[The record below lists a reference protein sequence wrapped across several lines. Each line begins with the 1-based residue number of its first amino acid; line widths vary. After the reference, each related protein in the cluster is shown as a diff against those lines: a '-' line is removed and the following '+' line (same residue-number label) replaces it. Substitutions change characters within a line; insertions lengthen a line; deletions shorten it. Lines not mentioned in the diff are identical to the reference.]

1 MTAPPAVLNPRG
13 GLILYGSSPGE
24 RAWGRVYE
32 IAEVFG
38 GIALGERQVTEMQE
52 DRAAVVKTVIGDT
65 MFIIENAVSDDARET
80 AYEKVRRL
88 ILHDT
93 EIYQKKAS

>member
-1 MTAPPAVLNPRG
+1 M
-13 GLILYGSSPGE
+13 
-24 RAWGRVYE
+24 YE

-52 DRAAVVKTVIGDT
+52 DRAAVVETVIGDT
-65 MFIIENAVSDDARET
+65 MYIIENTVSDDARET
-80 AYEKVRRL
+80 AYEKIRRL

>member
-52 DRAAVVKTVIGDT
+52 DRAAVVETVIGDT
-65 MFIIENAVSDDARET
+65 MYIIENTVSDDARET
-80 AYEKVRRL
+80 AYEKIRRL

>member
-1 MTAPPAVLNPRG
+1 MTAPPAVPNPRG

-38 GIALGERQVTEMQE
+38 GIALGERQVTKMAK
-52 DRAAVVKTVIGDT
+52 DRESVVETVIGDT
-65 MFIIENAVSDDARET
+65 MYIIENTVSDDARET

>member
-1 MTAPPAVLNPRG
+1 MTAPPAVPNPRG
-13 GLILYGSSPGE
+13 DLNLCGLPPGE

-38 GIALGERQVTEMQE
+38 GIALVERQVTKMVENK
-52 DRAAVVKTVIGDT
+52 AAVVEKVIGDT
-65 MFIIENAVSDDARET
+65 MYIIENTVSDDARET

>member
-1 MTAPPAVLNPRG
+1 MTAPPAVPNPRG
-13 GLILYGSSPGE
+13 DLNLCGLPPGE

-52 DRAAVVKTVIGDT
+52 DRAAVVETVIGDT
-65 MFIIENAVSDDARET
+65 MYIIENTVSDDARET
-80 AYEKVRRL
+80 AYEKIRRL

>member
-38 GIALGERQVTEMQE
+38 GIALGERQVTKMQE

-65 MFIIENAVSDDARET
+65 MYIIENAVSDDARET

>member
-1 MTAPPAVLNPRG
+1 MTAPPAVPNPRG

-38 GIALGERQVTEMQE
+38 GIALGERQVTKMAENK
-52 DRAAVVKTVIGDT
+52 AAVVETVIGDT
-65 MFIIENAVSDDARET
+65 IYIIENAVSDAARET
-80 AYEKVRRL
+80 AYEKIRRL

>member
-1 MTAPPAVLNPRG
+1 MTVPPALLYPRG
-13 GLILYGSSPGE
+13 GQNLCGLSPGE
-24 RAWGRVYE
+24 RAWGRMYE

-65 MFIIENAVSDDARET
+65 MFIIENAISDDARET

>member
-1 MTAPPAVLNPRG
+1 MTAPPAVPNPRG
-13 GLILYGSSPGE
+13 GLNLCGLPPGE

-38 GIALGERQVTEMQE
+38 GIALGERQVTKMAEN
-52 DRAAVVKTVIGDT
+52 RAAVVEKVIGDT
-65 MFIIENAVSDDARET
+65 MYIIENTVSDDARET
-80 AYEKVRRL
+80 AYEKIRRL

>member
-1 MTAPPAVLNPRG
+1 MTAPPAFLYPRG
-13 GLILYGSSPGE
+13 GQNLYRSLPWE

-65 MFIIENAVSDDARET
+65 MFIIENAISDDARET

>member
-13 GLILYGSSPGE
+13 GLNLNGLSPGE

-38 GIALGERQVTEMQE
+38 GIALGERQVTRMAENK
-52 DRAAVVKTVIGDT
+52 AAVVEKVIGDT
-65 MFIIENAVSDDARET
+65 MYIIENTVSDDARET

-93 EIYQKKAS
+93 DIYQKKAS

>member
-1 MTAPPAVLNPRG
+1 MTKMAK
-13 GLILYGSSPGE
+13 
-24 RAWGRVYE
+24 
-32 IAEVFG
+32 
-38 GIALGERQVTEMQE
+38 
-52 DRAAVVKTVIGDT
+52 DREAVVETVIEDT
-65 MFIIENAVSDDARET
+65 MYIIENTVSDDARET

>member
-1 MTAPPAVLNPRG
+1 MTAPPAVPNPRG
-13 GLILYGSSPGE
+13 GLNLCGLPPGE

-38 GIALGERQVTEMQE
+38 GIALGERQVTKMAENK
-52 DRAAVVKTVIGDT
+52 AAVVEKVIGDT
-65 MFIIENAVSDDARET
+65 IYIIENAVSDAARET
-80 AYEKVRRL
+80 AYEKIRRL

>member
-1 MTAPPAVLNPRG
+1 MTAPPAVTNPRG

-38 GIALGERQVTEMQE
+38 GIALGERQVTKMAK
-52 DRAAVVKTVIGDT
+52 DREAVVKTVIGDT
-65 MFIIENAVSDDARET
+65 MYIIENAVSDDARET

>member
-65 MFIIENAVSDDARET
+65 MYIIENTVSDDARET

>member
-1 MTAPPAVLNPRG
+1 MTAPQAVLTPRG
-13 GLILYGSSPGE
+13 GLNLCCLSPGE

-65 MFIIENAVSDDARET
+65 MFIIENAISDDARET

>member
-65 MFIIENAVSDDARET
+65 MFIIENAISDDARET
-80 AYEKVRRL
+80 AYEKVSRL

>member
-1 MTAPPAVLNPRG
+1 MTAPSAVLNPRG

-24 RAWGRVYE
+24 RAWGCVYE

-65 MFIIENAVSDDARET
+65 MFIIENAISDDARET

>member
-24 RAWGRVYE
+24 QAWGRVYE

-38 GIALGERQVTEMQE
+38 GIALGERQVTKMAENK
-52 DRAAVVKTVIGDT
+52 AAVVEKVIGDT
-65 MFIIENAVSDDARET
+65 MYIIENAVSDDARET

>member
-65 MFIIENAVSDDARET
+65 MYIIENAVSDDARET

>member
-13 GLILYGSSPGE
+13 GLILYGSSSGE

-38 GIALGERQVTEMQE
+38 GIALGERQVTKMA
-52 DRAAVVKTVIGDT
+52 DDKTAVVETVIGDT
-65 MFIIENAVSDDARET
+65 MYIIENTVSDDARET

>member
-1 MTAPPAVLNPRG
+1 MTAPPAVPNPRG

-38 GIALGERQVTEMQE
+38 GIALGERQATRMAENK
-52 DRAAVVKTVIGDT
+52 AAVVEKVIGDT
-65 MFIIENAVSDDARET
+65 MYIIENTVSDDARET
-80 AYEKVRRL
+80 AYEKIRRL

>member
-38 GIALGERQVTEMQE
+38 GIALGERQVTKMAENK
-52 DRAAVVKTVIGDT
+52 AAVVEKVIGDT
-65 MFIIENAVSDDARET
+65 MYIIENTVSDDARET
-80 AYEKVRRL
+80 AYERIRRL

>member
-1 MTAPPAVLNPRG
+1 MTAPPAFLYPRG
-13 GLILYGSSPGE
+13 GQNLYGSSPGK

-65 MFIIENAVSDDARET
+65 MFIIENAISDDARET

>member
-38 GIALGERQVTEMQE
+38 GIALGERQVTKMSK
-52 DRAAVVKTVIGDT
+52 DREAVVETVIGDT
-65 MFIIENAVSDDARET
+65 IYIIENAVSDAARET
-80 AYEKVRRL
+80 AYEKIRRL

>member
-1 MTAPPAVLNPRG
+1 MTAPPAVPNPRG
-13 GLILYGSSPGE
+13 DLNLCGLPPGE

-38 GIALGERQVTEMQE
+38 GIALGERQVTKMAENK
-52 DRAAVVKTVIGDT
+52 AAVVEKVIGDT
-65 MFIIENAVSDDARET
+65 MYIIENTVSDDARET
-80 AYEKVRRL
+80 AYEKIRRL

>member
-1 MTAPPAVLNPRG
+1 MIAPPAVLNPRG

-65 MFIIENAVSDDARET
+65 MFIIENAISDDARET
-80 AYEKVRRL
+80 AY
-88 ILHDT
+88 
-93 EIYQKKAS
+93 

>member
-1 MTAPPAVLNPRG
+1 MTAPPAVPNPRG

-24 RAWGRVYE
+24 RAWGGVYE
-32 IAEVFG
+32 IAEVCG
-38 GIALGERQVTEMQE
+38 EIARGERQVTKMAENK
-52 DRAAVVKTVIGDT
+52 AAVVEKVIGDT
-65 MFIIENAVSDDARET
+65 MYIIENTVSDDARET

-93 EIYQKKAS
+93 DIYQKKAS

>member
-1 MTAPPAVLNPRG
+1 MTAPPAVTNPRG

-38 GIALGERQVTEMQE
+38 GIASQERQVTKMAK
-52 DRAAVVKTVIGDT
+52 DREAVVETVIGDT
-65 MFIIENAVSDDARET
+65 IYIIENAVSDAARET
-80 AYEKVRRL
+80 AYEKIRRL

>member
-38 GIALGERQVTEMQE
+38 GIALGERQVTKMQE